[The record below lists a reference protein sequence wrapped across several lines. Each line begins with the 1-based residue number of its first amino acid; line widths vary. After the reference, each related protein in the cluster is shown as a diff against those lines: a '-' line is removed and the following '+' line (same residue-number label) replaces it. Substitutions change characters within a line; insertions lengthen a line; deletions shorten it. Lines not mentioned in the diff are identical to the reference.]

1 MEGLNVDIAGWDF
14 IVTSVYFVL
23 AILVFFASGRGR
35 RKWLS
40 IFLLVVFCAH
50 TVVTLV
56 STKTATT
63 KVFTA
68 LLLVSLV
75 TVEAVIV
82 SREQRRVERQ

>member
-1 MEGLNVDIAGWDF
+1 MEGLNIDITGWDF
-14 IVTSVYFVL
+14 IVTSVYFIL
-23 AILVFFASGRGR
+23 AMLVFFAVGRGR
-35 RKWLS
+35 RKWLN
-40 IFLLVVFCAH
+40 IFLLVVFFAH

-75 TVEAVIV
+75 VVEAVV
-82 SREQRRVERQ
+82 LSREQGRVREQ